1 MRIRSSVEPVPR
13 RVARALLH
21 LAEKVG
27 RREKPCLMLNLPLN
41 REDTAAIADSTLESV
56 SRVMSKWKCKGIIE
70 SGRRWTAIIDEDALV
85 DLGM

>member
-1 MRIRSSVEPVPR
+1 
-13 RVARALLH
+13 
-21 LAEKVG
+21 
-27 RREKPCLMLNLPLN
+27 MLNLPLN
-41 REDTAAIADSTLESV
+41 REDIAAIADSTLESV